1 MGIVWFGLLLLLVV
15 SQVTLEQIEPLS
27 SSEERESLLELRAS
41 LGLRSK
47 EWPRKPDP
55 CLLWVGI
62 TCQNGRVVGINIS
75 GFKRTRIGRRNPQ
88 FSADALANF
97 TLLQSFNASNFLL
110 PGPIPDWFG
119 LSLPSLRVLDL
130 RSCSIVNAIPFTLGN
145 LTNLTSLYLSD
156 NNLNGNVP
164 ESLGQLSVLSVL
176 DLSRNSL
183 TGSIP
188 TSFAFLGNLS
198 SLDMSANFLFG
209 PIPPGI
215 GSLSRLQ
222 YLNLS
227 NNGLASL
234 PAQLGGLTSLIVL
247 DLSQNSFAS
256 GGLPLDLVGLR
267 NLQQMILSNSM
278 LTGVLPGSLFTGSLQ
293 LQFLVLRQNNFS
305 GSLPVEL
312 LSLPRLS
319 FLDVSANNFSGLLPN
334 SSLAANATVAVLNI
348 SHNKFY
354 GGLTT
359 ALRRFEFVD
368 LSNNYF
374 EGKVLDFMHN
384 ASLDSNCLQNST
396 NQRSTVECTSFY
408 AERGL
413 NFDNFGHPNTTKPPA
428 SESSGKS
435 NKTKIILAAVLG
447 GLGLIALLVLLVVL
461 LLLCAR
467 KRGNSNQRGNGVGP
481 APVGSSPPNPGV
493 PIQFPNVGDSFTYHQ
508 LLQATGDFNDVNLI
522 KHGHTGDFF
531 NGVLESGIP
540 VIIKRIDMRSARK
553 EAYLSELDFFNKVSH
568 QRFVPFLGH
577 CLENENEKFLVY
589 KNMPNGDLSNCLYY
603 KKTTSEDGTLQS
615 LDWITRLKIATG
627 AAEALSYLHHECMPP
642 IVHRDIQASSI
653 LLDDKYEVRLGSLSE
668 ACAQEGEIHQSKI
681 TRFLRLP
688 QSSDQGPSGFSTTIC
703 AYDVYCFG
711 KVLLELVTGRVGMS
725 AASDA
730 EVKEWFDLILPCI
743 NMYEKELVT
752 KIVDP
757 SMVVDD
763 DFLEEVWAIAI
774 VARSCLNPK
783 PSRRPPM
790 RYILKALENPLK
802 VVREENSSSARLR
815 ATSSRGS
822 WNAATLFGSWRQS
835 SSDVTTT
842 TPAASGI
849 KLDRGGS
856 LKLSGTTG
864 SQSQGSFHNG
874 GGEISL
880 SRRRHSKEI
889 FPEPSGIHDVERLE
903 LE

>member
-1 MGIVWFGLLLLLVV
+1 MGIVWLGLLLLVL
-15 SQVTLEQIEPLS
+15 SQVTLEQNEPLS
-27 SSEERESLLELRAS
+27 SVEERESLLELRGS

-55 CLLWVGI
+55 CLIWVGI

-75 GFKRTRIGRRNPQ
+75 GFRRTRLGRRNPQ
-88 FSADALANF
+88 FAVDALANF
-97 TLLQSFNASNFLL
+97 TLLRSFNASNFPL
-110 PGPIPDWFG
+110 PGSIPDWFG
-119 LSLPSLRVLDL
+119 LSLPSLTVLDL
-130 RSCSIVNAIPFTLGN
+130 RSCSIVDAIPSTLGN

-156 NNLNGNVP
+156 NNLIGNVP
-164 ESLGQLSVLSVL
+164 GTLGQLLALSVL

-188 TSFAFLGNLS
+188 ASFAFLGNLS
-198 SLDMSANFLFG
+198 SLDMSANFLSG
-209 PIPPGI
+209 AIPTGI
-215 GSLSRLQ
+215 GTLSRLQ

-227 NNGLASL
+227 NNGLSSL
-234 PAQLGGLTSLIVL
+234 PAELGGLASLVDL
-247 DLSQNSFAS
+247 DLSENSFVG
-256 GGLPLDLVGLR
+256 GGLPPDFTRLR
-267 NLQQMILSNSM
+267 NLRRMILANSM
-278 LTGVLPGSLFTGSLQ
+278 LTGALPGRLFSDS

-312 LSLPRLS
+312 WSLPRLS

-334 SSLAANATVAVLNI
+334 STSAANNATAAVLNI

-354 GGLTT
+354 GGLTP
-359 ALRRFEFVD
+359 ALRRFGFVD
-368 LSNNYF
+368 LSSNYF
-374 EGKVLDFMHN
+374 EGKILDYMLN
-384 ASLDSNCLQNST
+384 VSLDINCLQKAT
-396 NQRSTVECTSFY
+396 NQRSTMECASFY

-413 NFDNFGHPNTTKPPA
+413 SFDNFGQPNTTKPPTA
-428 SESSGKS
+428 ESSGKS
-435 NKTKIILAAVLG
+435 NKTKIILAAVFG
-447 GLGLIALLVLLVVL
+447 GVGLIALLVLLLVL

-493 PIQFPNVGDSFTYHQ
+493 LVDFPNVGDSFTYHQ
-508 LLQATGDFNDVNLI
+508 LLQATGDFNDANLI

-540 VIIKRIDMRSARK
+540 VVIKRIDMRSTKK

-568 QRFVPFLGH
+568 QRFVPLLGH

-589 KNMPNGDLSNCLYY
+589 KRMTNGDLSNCLYY
-603 KKTTSEDGTLQS
+603 KNTSEDGTLQS

-627 AAEALSYLHHECMPP
+627 AAEALSYLHHECVPP

-668 ACAQEGEIHQSKI
+668 SCAQEGDIHQSKI

-688 QSSDQGPSGFSTTIC
+688 QSSEQGTSGSSTSIC
-703 AYDVYCFG
+703 VYDVYCFG
-711 KVLLELVTGRVGMS
+711 KVLLELVTGKLGMS
-725 AASDA
+725 AASDT
-730 EVKEWFDLILPCI
+730 EVKEWFDQILPCI
-743 NMYEKELVT
+743 SMYDKELVT

-757 SMVVDD
+757 SMVVDE
-763 DFLEEVWAIAI
+763 DFLEEVWAISI

-790 RYILKALENPLK
+790 RYVLKALENPLK

-822 WNAATLFGSWRQS
+822 WNATLFGSWRQS
-835 SSDVTTT
+835 SSDVTL
-842 TPAASGI
+842 TPAASGT
-849 KLDRGGS
+849 KLERASS

-874 GGEISL
+874 GEILS

-889 FPEPSGIHDVERLE
+889 LPEPSGVHDVERLE

>member
-1 MGIVWFGLLLLLVV
+1 MGIVWFGFLLLLL

-27 SSEERESLLELRAS
+27 SPKERESLLQLRAS

-55 CLLWVGI
+55 CLIWLGI

-75 GFKRTRIGRRNPQ
+75 GFRRTRIGRRKPE
-88 FSADALANF
+88 FAVDALANF
-97 TLLQSFNASNFLL
+97 TLLESFNASNFLL

-119 LSLPSLRVLDL
+119 ISLVSLRVLDL
-130 RSCSIVNAIPFTLGN
+130 RSCSIVSSIPSSLGN
-145 LTNLTSLYLSD
+145 LTNLTALYLSN
-156 NNLNGNVP
+156 NNLTGNVP
-164 ESLGQLSVLSVL
+164 ESFGQLSALLVL

-183 TGSIP
+183 SGFIP
-188 TSFAFLGNLS
+188 MAFASLGNLS
-198 SLDMSANFLFG
+198 SLDMSANSLSG
-209 PIPPGI
+209 PIPTGV
-215 GSLSRLQ
+215 GTLSRLR

-234 PAQLGGLTSLIVL
+234 PARLGGLTSLVDL
-247 DLSQNSFAS
+247 DLSENSFS
-256 GGLPLDLVGLR
+256 GSRLPQGLTGLR
-267 NLQQMILSNSM
+267 NLRQLILANSM
-278 LTGVLPGSLFTGSLQ
+278 LAGVLPARLFNDSLQ
-293 LQFLVLRQNNFS
+293 LQFVMLRQNNFS
-305 GSLPVEL
+305 GSLPAEL
-312 LSLPRLS
+312 LSLPRLT
-319 FLDVSANNFSGLLPN
+319 FLDVSANNFTGMLPN
-334 SSLAANATVAVLNI
+334 LSSSANATVAELNV

-354 GGLTT
+354 GGLTP
-359 ALRRFEFVD
+359 ALRRFGFVD

-374 EGKVLDFMHN
+374 EGKVLDFMGN
-384 ASLDSNCLQNST
+384 VSVSSNCLQNAT
-396 NQRSTVECTSFY
+396 NQRSTEECASFY

-413 NFDNFGHPNTTKPPA
+413 SFDNFGRPNTTKPSA
-428 SESSGKS
+428 SSKDSGMS

-447 GLGLIALLVLLVVL
+447 GVGLIAILVLLLVL

-467 KRGNSNQRGNGVGP
+467 RRGTSNQRGNGVGP

-493 PIQFPNVGDSFTYHQ
+493 SIDFPSVGDSFTYHQ
-508 LLQATGDFNDVNLI
+508 LLQATEDFNEANLI

-531 NGVLESGIP
+531 NGVLEGGVS
-540 VIIKRIDMRSARK
+540 VVIKRIDMRAAKK

-568 QRFVPFLGH
+568 QRFVPLLGH

-589 KNMPNGDLSNCLYY
+589 KRMPNGDLSNSLYY
-603 KKTTSEDGTLQS
+603 KNTTSEDGTLQS

-627 AAEALSYLHHECMPP
+627 AAEALTYLHHECIPP
-642 IVHRDIQASSI
+642 IVHRDVQASSI

-668 ACAQEGEIHQSKI
+668 ACAQEGDIHQSKI

-688 QSSDQGPSGFSTTIC
+688 QSSEQGTSGALTSNC

-711 KVLLELVTGRVGMS
+711 KVLLELVTGKLGMS
-725 AASDA
+725 ATSDA
-730 EVKEWFDLILPCI
+730 EAKEWFEQVLPCI
-743 NMYEKELVT
+743 SMYDKEPVT

-757 SMVVDD
+757 SMVVDE

-802 VVREENSSSARLR
+802 VVREESSSSARLR

-822 WNAATLFGSWRQS
+822 WNATLFGSWRQS
-835 SSDVTTT
+835 SSDVTAV
-842 TPAASGI
+842 PAASGT
-849 KLDRGGS
+849 KLERASS

-864 SQSQGSFHNG
+864 SQSQGSLHNG
-874 GGEISL
+874 GDVSS

-889 FPEPSGIHDVERLE
+889 FPEPSGVHDVEKLE